1 MKEKREGVGRGV
13 EKAVSSGEFP
23 EGRAC
28 ERVSEKNRALEAI
41 GL

>member
-1 MKEKREGVGRGV
+1 MEET
-13 EKAVSSGEFP
+13 VSSGEFP

-28 ERVSEKNRALEAI
+28 ERVSEKNRALEAF